1 MTISAVVPVYEDN
14 DHHPLRGKRIDQNNR
29 LQMYEQGVT
38 GEISTNRQDLP
49 KCYFLSHNFWVLNTK
64 LLKQSNGEGQQP
76 WGFMGDN
83 IAYYE
88 IEESIDIHKMID
100 LYIAK
105 EWIEENYDE
114 VE

>member
-1 MTISAVVPVYEDN
+1 
-14 DHHPLRGKRIDQNNR
+14 
-29 LQMYEQGVT
+29 
-38 GEISTNRQDLP
+38 
-49 KCYFLSHNFWVLNTK
+49 
-64 LLKQSNGEGQQP
+64 
-76 WGFMGDN
+76 MGDN